1 MLLVGYGTE
10 SSSKKNYW
18 KLKNSWGAEWGQ
30 QGYLYIVRKG
40 DGEG

>member
-1 MLLVGYGTE
+1 MLLVGYGRDE
-10 SSSKKNYW
+10 QKKINYW
-18 KLKNSWGAEWGQ
+18 KLKNSWGVNWGM